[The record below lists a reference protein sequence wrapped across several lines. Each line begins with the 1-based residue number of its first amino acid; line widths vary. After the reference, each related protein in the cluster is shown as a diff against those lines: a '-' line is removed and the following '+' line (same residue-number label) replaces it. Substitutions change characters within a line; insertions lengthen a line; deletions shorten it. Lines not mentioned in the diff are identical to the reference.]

1 MAIITLTAA
10 GGAPGATTTAVGLA
24 LCWPRSVI
32 LVDADPG
39 AHQAVL
45 AGFLAGQDPGGRGL
59 VRVAEAHRDRR
70 PLREVI
76 IDQSLPLTG
85 DEGTRR
91 LFLPGFAKPG
101 NARLF
106 SGVWPEL
113 IEAMRR
119 LDEFGIDVIIDL
131 GRCAADGL
139 PPALIERADLTAVV
153 LRSSLRSVMSTR
165 VLLSTLDDQIAV
177 TGGSVNL
184 GLIVIGDGHPYAS
197 REIAAALGRPVRAD
211 LALDPPAAEHLSD
224 GGPRPRRFERS
235 PLTRSLHTTAQA
247 LRDHCVATDE
257 LVER

>member
-1 MAIITLTAA
+1 MAIIALTAA

-76 IDQSLPLTG
+76 IDQSIPLAVSAG
-85 DEGTRR
+85 PRR

-106 SGVWPEL
+106 AGVWPEL

-119 LDEFGIDVIIDL
+119 LDEYGIDVIIDL
-131 GRCAADGL
+131 GRGSADGL
-139 PPALIERADLTAVV
+139 PASLTESADLIAVV
-153 LRSSLRSVMSTR
+153 LRSSLRSIMSTR
-165 VLLSTLDDQIAV
+165 VLLTTLDDQTV
-177 TGGSVNL
+177 LTGGSVNL
-184 GLIVIGDGHPYAS
+184 GLVVVGEGEPYSS
-197 REIAAALGRPVRAD
+197 REIATALGRPVRAG
-211 LALDPPAAEHLSD
+211 LALDPSAAAHLSD
-224 GGPRPRRFERS
+224 GEPRPRRFERS
-235 PLTRSLHTTAQA
+235 PLTRSLQTTAQA
-247 LRDHCVATDE
+247 LRDHCAAAGE
-257 LVER
+257 LVEG

>member
-1 MAIITLTAA
+1 MAIIALTAA

-24 LCWPRSVI
+24 ICWPRSVI

-76 IDQSLPLTG
+76 IDQAIPLAVAVG
-85 DEGTRR
+85 PRR

-106 SGVWPEL
+106 AGVWPEL

-119 LDEFGIDVIIDL
+119 LDEYGIDVIIDL
-131 GRCAADGL
+131 GRGSADGL
-139 PPALIERADLTAVV
+139 PPSLTESADLIAVV
-153 LRSSLRSVMSTR
+153 LRSSLRSIMSTR
-165 VLLSTLDDQIAV
+165 VLLTTLDEQTAL

-184 GLIVIGDGHPYAS
+184 GLVVVGEGQPYS
-197 REIAAALGRPVRAD
+197 NREIATALGRPVRAGF
-211 LALDPPAAEHLSD
+211 ALDPSAAVHLSD
-224 GGPRPRRFERS
+224 GEPRPRRFERS
-235 PLTRSLHTTAQA
+235 PLTRSLQTAAQA
-247 LRDHCVATDE
+247 LRDHCAAAGE
-257 LVER
+257 LVEG